1 MKQLLLALTLAVSAC
16 NDNANQLVV
25 SFDTDAPL
33 PAASGVDPLEGPTPL
48 FDRLRIDVLQPDGTP
63 CSGCSND
70 FAITSDMF
78 TATEASIGV
87 PLPSG
92 AGWTLRARLYL
103 ARFAQAGE
111 PDPDS
116 TIDALV
122 SLPDAA
128 DNPGSAG
135 VFLSTDTVGVVAT
148 SQSPASLGSVAASS
162 AVGTWQGAKRVACD
176 ESGLPRPPNTACVA
190 GGAYWMGTEDGQAL
204 SGRSGSW
211 HRLAVLSPHY
221 IDVAEVTVGAFR
233 MSKQQPTGLNDPTSS
248 SGPAY
253 CTFTAS
259 PGLYESLPVNCLTV
273 GYARSYCKALG
284 GDLPTAA
291 QFERL
296 ATRFGRAPYVW
307 GIDQPTCADAVFSNC
322 STNECY
328 LGETTPDPC
337 YTVPSPSP
345 LVNASGPLG
354 GPVPAPTCTP
364 DAPCSLRDALAAGDA
379 VVVNLAGNVAEYT
392 ADRGF
397 AEDDTCLT
405 GASSNVL
412 LDPACPITTST
423 TSTTQVRGGAFSGDT
438 FSGLRGDVLL
448 NAVVEAWAADIGFRC
463 AYPATPAM

>member
-1 MKQLLLALTLAVSAC
+1 MRLLLALTVVVPVLAC
-16 NDNANQLVV
+16 DDNPNQLVIT
-25 SFDTDAPL
+25 FDTDAPL

-63 CSGCSND
+63 CGGCSND
-70 FAITSDMF
+70 FAVTSDLF

-92 AGWTLRARLYL
+92 DGWTLHARLYL
-103 ARFAQAGE
+103 ARFAQEGE

-116 TIDALV
+116 TIDTLV

-148 SQSPASLGSVAASS
+148 SPAALGSPATVS
-162 AVGTWQGAKRVACD
+162 AVGTWPGALRVACD
-176 ESGLPRPPNTACVA
+176 ETGLPRPPNTACAA
-190 GGAYWMGTEDGQAL
+190 GGAYWMGTEDGQTL

-233 MSKQQPTGLNDPTSS
+233 ATNKQPTGINIPDGS

-253 CTFTAS
+253 CTFTSAS
-259 PGLYESLPVNCLTV
+259 GPYESLPVNCITASM
-273 GYARSYCKALG
+273 ARTYCMALG

-307 GIDQPTCADAVFSNC
+307 GLDQPSCTDAVFSNC
-322 STNECY
+322 STSQCY
-328 LGETTPDPC
+328 FGYTPADPC
-337 YTVPSPSP
+337 YTMPSPSP
-345 LVNASGPLG
+345 LTGDSGPLG
-354 GPVPAPTCTP
+354 GPVPAPMCTP
-364 DAPCSLRDALAAGDA
+364 NASCPLRDALTVGDA
-379 VVVNLAGNVAEYT
+379 VVVNLAGNVAELT

-397 AEDDTCLT
+397 SEDDSCLV
-405 GASSNVL
+405 GASSNVVM
-412 LDPACPITTST
+412 DPACPITTT
-423 TSTTQVRGGAFSGDT
+423 VQVRGGAFSTDT
-438 FSGLRGDVLL
+438 FSALRGDVLL
-448 NAVVEAWAADIGFRC
+448 NATVSAWAADIGFRC
-463 AYPATPAM
+463 AYPATPGM